1 MRYRSLRGYSGWQVK
16 MFDNDFGQ
24 VVDRTIAAIFRWV
37 MRLGSAWL
45 DLKALDQHA
54 TIMHI
59 CEVHAAGAQRCFF

>member
-1 MRYRSLRGYSGWQVK
+1 

-37 MRLGSAWL
+37 MRLGNAWR
-45 DLKALDQHA
+45 DLKALDRHA
-54 TIMHI
+54 TIMQI